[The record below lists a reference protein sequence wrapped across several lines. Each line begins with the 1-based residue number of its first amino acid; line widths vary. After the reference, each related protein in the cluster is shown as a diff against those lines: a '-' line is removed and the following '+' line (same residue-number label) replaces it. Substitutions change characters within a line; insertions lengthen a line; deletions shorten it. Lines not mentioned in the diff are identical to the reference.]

1 MFADMGADLP
11 AITKFVLN
19 ASEFM
24 QSFWWV
30 VILFVMLIAFGFVG
44 VKQNKKTKYYFD
56 YVSLR
61 MPMFGKMLQKAAL
74 ARVTRTLS
82 SLFSSGVPI
91 MQALSIVE
99 NVVDNEV
106 ISRVLHASKDELA
119 KGNSMTGPML
129 KHWAFPP
136 LITQMIAIGEN
147 TGSLDSMLSKVAEFY
162 EQEVENSTEKL
173 KSLIEPL
180 MIVFLASIV
189 GVIVLSIMMPMFD
202 MFKNVDKM

>member
-1 MFADMGADLP
+1 
-11 AITKFVLN
+11 
-19 ASEFM
+19 
-24 QSFWWV
+24 
-30 VILFVMLIAFGFVG
+30 
-44 VKQNKKTKYYFD
+44 
-56 YVSLR
+56 
-61 MPMFGKMLQKAAL
+61 MPLFGKMLQKAAL

-99 NVVDNEV
+99 NVVENEV
-106 ISRVLHASKDELA
+106 IGKVLRASKDELA

-147 TGSLDSMLSKVAEFY
+147 TGSLDSMLFKVAEFY